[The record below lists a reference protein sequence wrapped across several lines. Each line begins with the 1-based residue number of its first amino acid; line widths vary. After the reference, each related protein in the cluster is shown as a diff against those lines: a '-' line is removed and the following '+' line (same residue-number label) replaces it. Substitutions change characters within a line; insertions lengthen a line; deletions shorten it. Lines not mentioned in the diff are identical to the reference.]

1 MITISETSWGK
12 NMNDKLE
19 QQLQVLNRLY
29 KESDY
34 IYSRLAAKLGM
45 TDTTFWVLYA
55 IAHSGEPM
63 TQNDLCGDFF
73 FPVQT
78 IHSAINNLRKDGLV
92 ELQVIP
98 GTRNR
103 KAILLT
109 EAGKTF
115 VANTIRKADE
125 VEKNAFLCF
134 NEDEREQYLA
144 LFRRHIEYLKSEEK
158 RVLDTLPAQGGKPE

>member
-1 MITISETSWGK
+1 
-12 NMNDKLE
+12 MNDQLQ

-29 KESDY
+29 KESDH
-34 IYSRLAAKLGM
+34 IYSRLASKLGI

-55 IAHSGEPM
+55 IAHSEEPM
-63 TQNDLCGDFF
+63 TQNDLCSDFF

-109 EAGKTF
+109 ERGQSF
-115 VANTIRKADE
+115 VANTINKADE
-125 VEKNAFLCF
+125 IEKNAFLRF
-134 NEDEREQYLA
+134 GEEERELYLS
-144 LFRRHIEYLKSEEK
+144 LFRRHIEYLKGEEK
-158 RVLDTLPAQGGKPE
+158 RVLDSISEQGGKPE

>member
-1 MITISETSWGK
+1 
-12 NMNDKLE
+12 MNDQLQ

-29 KESDY
+29 KESEH

-55 IAHSGEPM
+55 IAHSEEEL
-63 TQNDLCGDFF
+63 TQNDLCSDFF

-78 IHSAINNLRKDGLV
+78 IHSAINNLRRDGLV

-109 EAGKTF
+109 EEGKVF
-115 VANTIRKADE
+115 VANTINKADE
-125 VEKNAFLCF
+125 IEKTAFLCF
-134 NEDEREQYLA
+134 NEEEREQYLS
-144 LFRRHIEYLKSEEK
+144 LFRRHIEYLKTEEK
-158 RVLDTLPAQGGKPE
+158 RVLDSIPEQGGNSE

>member
-1 MITISETSWGK
+1 
-12 NMNDKLE
+12 MNDRLQ
-19 QQLQVLNRLY
+19 QQLQALNRLY
-29 KESDY
+29 KESEH
-34 IYSRLAAKLGM
+34 IYSRLASKLGM
-45 TDTTFWVLYA
+45 TDTAFWVLYA
-55 IAHSGEPM
+55 ITHSAELI
-63 TQNDLCGDFF
+63 TQNDLCSDFF

-109 EAGKTF
+109 ERGKTF
-115 VANTIRKADE
+115 VANTINKADE

-134 NEDEREQYLA
+134 NEEEREQYLS
-144 LFRRHIEYLKSEEK
+144 LFKRHIECLKSEEK
-158 RVLDTLPAQGGKPE
+158 RVLESIPE

>member
-1 MITISETSWGK
+1 M
-12 NMNDKLE
+12 DDRLQ

-29 KESDY
+29 KESDH
-34 IYSRLAAKLGM
+34 IYSSLAAKLGM

-55 IAHSGEPM
+55 IAHSEEPM
-63 TQNDLCGDFF
+63 TQNDLCSDFF

-109 EAGKTF
+109 ERGQSF
-115 VANTIRKADE
+115 VANTINKADE
-125 VEKNAFLCF
+125 IEKNAFLCF
-134 NEDEREQYLA
+134 GEEERVQYLS
-144 LFRRHIEYLKSEEK
+144 LFRRHIDYLKSEEK
-158 RVLDTLPAQGGKPE
+158 RVLDSIPEQGGQSK

>member
-1 MITISETSWGK
+1 
-12 NMNDKLE
+12 MNDQLQ

-29 KESDY
+29 KESDH
-34 IYSRLAAKLGM
+34 IYSRLASKLGM

-55 IAHSGEPM
+55 IAHSGEPLA
-63 TQNDLCGDFF
+63 QNDLCGDFF

-78 IHSAINNLRKDGLV
+78 IHSAINNLRSDGLV

-109 EAGKTF
+109 EKGKDF
-115 VANTIRKADE
+115 VANTISKADE

-134 NEDEREQYLA
+134 NEEEREQYLS
-144 LFRRHIEYLKSEEK
+144 LFRRHIEYLKAEEK
-158 RVLDTLPAQGGKPE
+158 RVLDSIPE

>member
-1 MITISETSWGK
+1 
-12 NMNDKLE
+12 MNDQLQ

-29 KESDY
+29 KESDH
-34 IYSRLAAKLGM
+34 IYSRLASKLGM

-55 IAHSGEPM
+55 IAHSEEPM
-63 TQNDLCGDFF
+63 TQNDMCSDFF

-109 EAGKTF
+109 ECGQSF
-115 VANTIRKADE
+115 VANTINKADE
-125 VEKNAFLCF
+125 IEKNAFLCF
-134 NEDEREQYLA
+134 NEDEREQYLS
-144 LFRRHIEYLKSEEK
+144 LFKRHIEYLKSEEK
-158 RVLDTLPAQGGKPE
+158 RVLDSFSE

>member
-1 MITISETSWGK
+1 
-12 NMNDKLE
+12 MNEQLQ

-29 KESDY
+29 KESEH
-34 IYSRLAAKLGM
+34 IYSRLASKLGM
-45 TDTTFWVLYA
+45 TDTAFWVLYA
-55 IAHSGEPM
+55 IAHSEEPM

-109 EAGKTF
+109 EKGKIF
-115 VANTIRKADE
+115 VANTINKADE
-125 VEKNAFLCF
+125 IEKNAFLCF
-134 NEDEREQYLA
+134 NEEERELYLS
-144 LFRRHIEYLKSEEK
+144 LFKRHIEYLKAEEK
-158 RVLDTLPAQGGKPE
+158 RVLDSIPE

>member
-1 MITISETSWGK
+1 
-12 NMNDKLE
+12 MNEQLQ

-29 KESDY
+29 KESEH
-34 IYSRLAAKLGM
+34 IYSRLASKLGM
-45 TDTTFWVLYA
+45 TDTAFWVLYA
-55 IAHSGEPM
+55 IAHSEEPM
-63 TQNDLCGDFF
+63 TQNDLCGDFV

-109 EAGKTF
+109 EKGKIF
-115 VANTIRKADE
+115 VANTINKADE
-125 VEKNAFLCF
+125 IEKNAFLCF
-134 NEDEREQYLA
+134 NEEERELYLS
-144 LFRRHIEYLKSEEK
+144 LFKRHIEYLKAEEK
-158 RVLDTLPAQGGKPE
+158 RVLDSIPE

>member
-1 MITISETSWGK
+1 
-12 NMNDKLE
+12 MNGQLQ
-19 QQLQVLNRLY
+19 QQLQVLSRLY
-29 KESDY
+29 KESDH
-34 IYSRLAAKLGM
+34 IYSRLASKLGM

-55 IAHSGEPM
+55 IAHSEEAL
-63 TQNDLCGDFF
+63 TQNDLCSDFF

-92 ELQVIP
+92 ELRVIP

-109 EAGKTF
+109 ERGKAF
-115 VANTIRKADE
+115 VANTINKADE

-134 NEDEREQYLA
+134 NEEEREQYLS

-158 RVLDTLPAQGGKPE
+158 RVLESISE

>member
-1 MITISETSWGK
+1 
-12 NMNDKLE
+12 MNNQLQ
-19 QQLQVLNRLY
+19 QQLQVLNHLY
-29 KESDY
+29 KESDH
-34 IYSRLAAKLGM
+34 IYSRLASRLGM

-55 IAHSGEPM
+55 IAHSAEPL
-63 TQNDLCGDFF
+63 TQNDLCSDFF

-109 EAGKTF
+109 EDGKTF
-115 VANTIRKADE
+115 VANTINKADE
-125 VEKNAFLCF
+125 VEKNAFLRF
-134 NEDEREQYLA
+134 DEDERELYLS
-144 LFRRHIEYLKSEEK
+144 LFRRHIDYLKKEVEQ
-158 RVLDTLPAQGGKPE
+158 VLDSIPE

>member
-1 MITISETSWGK
+1 
-12 NMNDKLE
+12 MNDQLE
-19 QQLQVLNRLY
+19 QQLQLLNRLY
-29 KESDY
+29 KESDH
-34 IYSRLAAKLGM
+34 IYSKLAAKLGM
-45 TDTTFWVLYA
+45 TETAFWVLYA
-55 IAHSGEPM
+55 IAHSEEPR
-63 TQNDLCGDFF
+63 TQNDLCSDFF

-109 EAGKTF
+109 EKGKTF
-115 VANTIRKADE
+115 VAHTIHKADE
-125 VEKNAFLCF
+125 IEKNAFLCF
-134 NEDEREQYLA
+134 HEAEREQYLS

-158 RVLDTLPAQGGKPE
+158 RVLDSIWGQGGQP

>member
-1 MITISETSWGK
+1 
-12 NMNDKLE
+12 MNTNLE
-19 QQLQVLNRLY
+19 QQLQILNRLY
-29 KESDY
+29 KESDH

-55 IAHSGEPM
+55 IAHSEEPM
-63 TQNDLCGDFF
+63 TQNDLCNDFF

-78 IHSAINNLRKDGLV
+78 IHSAINNLRKKGFL

-109 EAGKTF
+109 EKGKIF
-115 VANTIRKADE
+115 VTNTIDKADE
-125 VEKNAFLCF
+125 IEKNAFLLF
-134 NEDEREQYLA
+134 NEEERELYLS
-144 LFRRHIEYLKSEEK
+144 LFRRHIDYLKKEEK
-158 RVLDTLPAQGGKPE
+158 RVLDSIPE